1 MKGIDKITIQNFK
14 AFGSEKTFN
23 LKGKHLL
30 VYGPNGSGKSSL
42 YFALYTI
49 LQCDTKPTTKIEKY
63 FNRNEDENL
72 LNVHEPWNKTSFIKL
87 VLTDNK
93 KKIYTLNKKGLAPSD
108 PRKKEVLSE
117 MNLAS
122 EFISHRL
129 LINFY
134 NFRNSK
140 EIDLYSVFDRDI
152 FPFVQREVG
161 RKILIE
167 EIIKDLKARGDRG
180 LKSKRQ
186 LDAWLTEIAALNSE
200 LEKLINY
207 IDRNATNFLHTHFQ
221 YKNLKVVVKVKKGFD
236 IRRVGTT
243 ATYELLPPF
252 IKLSIQQLKPP
263 AAPKDIDRP
272 QSFLNEAKLT
282 AIALAIRF
290 TILEKRPK
298 KPEIKILALDDLL
311 ISLDMSNRM
320 DVLKMIFK
328 LYEKDYQLFFF
339 THERGFYNEIK
350 RWTEGNDTS
359 WNYVVFKDPV
369 ANKIQT
375 ENDKEDIDKAKQFL
389 KDNDYDSCALTL
401 RKAVEGSI
409 KEYLVKMKHYED
421 GKFHPLSKQIGTALN
436 ILQRET
442 QQAIQEIIGSFDLP
456 HDILKKFPVA
466 SNADIDA
473 ITGITNPEKTKLKKI
488 RAAVSKTIIKHHQDN
503 IKIVDLIKRADH
515 FVERSLNLGAHTSVA
530 PIYKAELEDALVIVE
545 TLKNSLKEIQL

>member
-1 MKGIDKITIQNFK
+1 MKGIEKITIQNFK
-14 AFGSEKTFN
+14 AFGAEKTFN
-23 LKGKHLL
+23 LRGKHLL

-49 LQCDTKPTTKIEKY
+49 LQCDTKPTAKIAKY
-63 FNRNEDENL
+63 FNRYEDENL
-72 LNVHEPWNKTSFIKL
+72 LNVHQSWNKASFIKL

-93 KKIYTLNKKGLAPSD
+93 KKIYTLNKKGLSPAD
-108 PRKKEVLSE
+108 PKKREVLSE
-117 MNLAS
+117 MNIAS

-134 NFRNSK
+134 NFRNST
-140 EIDLYSVFDRDI
+140 EIDLFSVFDRDI
-152 FPFVQREVG
+152 FPFVQRETG
-161 RKILIE
+161 RKILFE
-167 EIIKDLKARGDRG
+167 EIIKDLKARGDNG
-180 LKSKRQ
+180 LKSKKQ
-186 LDAWLTEIAALNSE
+186 LDTWLGEIAALNSE
-200 LEKLINY
+200 LEKLISY

-221 YKNLKVVVKVKKGFD
+221 YKNLKIVVKVKKGFD
-236 IRRVGTT
+236 VRKIGTT
-243 ATYELLPPF
+243 NTYELLNPF

-263 AAPKDIDRP
+263 APPKDIDRP

-290 TILEKRPK
+290 SILEKRPK

-350 RWTEGNDTS
+350 RWTEGNDTA

-369 ANKIQT
+369 DNKIQT
-375 ENDKEDIDKAKQFL
+375 ENDKEDIDRAKQFL

-409 KEYLVKMKHYED
+409 KEFLIKQKQYQD
-421 GKFHPLSKQIGTALN
+421 GKFVELSKQINSARNIILN
-436 ILQRET
+436 KTHQDFK
-442 QQAIQEIIGSFDLP
+442 QIIDAFDLP
-456 HDILKKFPVA
+456 HDILKKFPIPN
-466 SNADIDA
+466 NADIEA
-473 ITGITNPEKTKLKKI
+473 LTGVTRGQKSKLKAI
-488 RAAVSKTIIKHHQDN
+488 RNSISKLVVKHH
-503 IKIVDLIKRADH
+503 KEHLKMVDTLNDAEH
-515 FVERSLNLGAHTSVA
+515 FVERALNLGAHTTVA
-530 PIYKAELEDALVIVE
+530 PIYKTELEAALVIVE
-545 TLKNSLKEIQL
+545 DLKKKLKEIQL